1 MFIYVDNTNEYVNTN
16 EIISIRLAQQKLDNG
31 TWEYW
36 IELYLKNNTNP
47 LSMSLL
53 CDLLDITDEDKK
65 RDAAYRKIENLINE
79 INENK

>member
-1 MFIYVDNTNEYVNTN
+1 MFIYVDDTNEYVNTN
-16 EIISIRLAQQKLDNG
+16 EIISIRLAQKELKNG

-47 LSMSLL
+47 LSISLL

-65 RDAAYRKIENLINE
+65 RAAAYRKIENLINE